1 LINPGGGFVMYLTSV
16 VTTSLY

>member
-1 LINPGGGFVMYLTSV
+1 LINPGGVYVIYLTSV